1 MRVLVVAS
9 SIAILAAC
17 SSPPKP
23 PTVDGTER
31 QGINSTPTAEAI
43 ALRAQLAQTEQRLRD
58 EQARPVYQGNTATVT
73 PVPPPLPRSQT
84 MSVHFPFNGTVFH
97 ISADESARLLPL
109 LSSARRIEIRG
120 RTDGEKATD
129 GDEKVAMNRAL
140 AAKRY
145 LIGQGVSPAIIAV
158 NYVSAGDYVA
168 DNGSVL
174 GKSKNRRVD
183 IEVFNQ

>member
-9 SIAILAAC
+9 SIAMLAAC
-17 SSPPKP
+17 STPPKP

-31 QGINSTPTAEAI
+31 HSINSTPTAEAI
-43 ALRAQLAQTEQRLRD
+43 ALRAQLVQTEQRLR
-58 EQARPVYQGNTATVT
+58 EAQARPVYQGGPATVT
-73 PVPPPLPRSQT
+73 PPPLPRSQT
-84 MSVHFPFNGTVFH
+84 VSVHFPFNGTTLQ
-97 ISADESARLLPL
+97 ISADETARLLPL

-145 LIGQGVSPAIIAV
+145 LIGQGISPAVISV
-158 NYVSAGDYVA
+158 NYVSAGDYIA